1 MNSLSTSQKQPD
13 ARLGS
18 GCLIT
23 GIVIASLTE
32 ALASTLLSLGR
43 NDIIGDIYATPDEF
57 AWLDVSY
64 TTMKL
69 IGFAATP
76 WLITRIDPRRILL
89 VAIAVMGLAAAI
101 TTLVPRLEPLVILR
115 TVQGLAGGTLL
126 VSGQAILFWR
136 FAPSRQ
142 PVVQAM
148 FAMGAVVAPATLAP
162 LLQGWLIDTYDWTWI
177 LFLISPLALAAI
189 GFLLISGP
197 VCLPVLKRRSL
208 DAPGLVALS
217 LTLFASTWL
226 LTQGSRWNWLDEI
239 LIMKVLLVVA
249 IGLIALTFRQHRAPA
264 PLLDLALFRT
274 TDFAFAF
281 VVSFVAGAA
290 LFGSAFLIPAF
301 ALSVLGVTPT
311 EAGALLLPSGVIFA
325 VTLLGA
331 ALLMQRRCIP
341 PIATVPFGIL
351 SVMIAM
357 WMLSGSTLESGAD
370 DMMPAILIRGFGLG
384 CLFLSIT
391 LIAFSRLAPAHLAYG
406 IGLFNIGRQLG
417 GLIGVAGLQTLIE
430 HQQVANSA
438 ILDAAL
444 SPGSRGLAARV
455 AENASLLASR
465 GMDPVFAESS
475 ARALLARSVGGQGI
489 VIAFNTA
496 FNAVALLFVA
506 AVPIIVALKII
517 LARGME
523 KKTIAGAAQ

>member
-162 LLQGWLIDTYDWTWI
+162 LLQGWL
-177 LFLISPLALAAI
+177 
-189 GFLLISGP
+189 
-197 VCLPVLKRRSL
+197 
-208 DAPGLVALS
+208 
-217 LTLFASTWL
+217 
-226 LTQGSRWNWLDEI
+226 I